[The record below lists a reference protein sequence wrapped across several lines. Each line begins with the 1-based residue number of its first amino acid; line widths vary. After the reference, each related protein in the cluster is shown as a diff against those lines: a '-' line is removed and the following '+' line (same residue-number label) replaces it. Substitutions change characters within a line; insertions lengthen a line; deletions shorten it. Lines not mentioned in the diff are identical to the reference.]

1 MMDDLLCARY
11 ESDGTIARFAANRLP
26 DDAAE
31 DFERHLVGCA
41 RCQHEVRVATAVR
54 TGLVDAHGAR
64 VPARRRRL
72 RNFAVIALA
81 ASVATIVIGRSGDNS
96 SLRALGNVATPPAYG
111 GIAVRRDAV
120 PAESLFEA
128 GMARYAA
135 GDVSGATVVL
145 ADARARGAD
154 SVPTSFFLGVT
165 HLLQGEEESALRE
178 LQVVLARPLNAYTAE
193 SHYYSAK
200 AWLRRGRADSALA
213 HLRAAAE
220 IAGPFAVNARAL
232 ADSVMEVER

>member
-31 DFERHLVGCA
+31 DFERHLVGCP

-54 TGLVDAHGAR
+54 NGLTQPA
-64 VPARRRRL
+64 ARRPQQRRRI
-72 RNFAVIALA
+72 RNIALIALA
-81 ASVATIVIGRSGDNS
+81 ASVAAIVIGRSGDQ
-96 SLRALGNVATPPAYG
+96 RALTALGHVAIPPAYG

-128 GMARYAA
+128 GMTRYAA
-135 GDVSGATVVL
+135 GDVSGATALL

-165 HLLQGEEESALRE
+165 HLLQGDEQSALHE
-178 LQVVLARPLNAYTAE
+178 LRVVLHRPLNAYTAE

-213 HLRAAAE
+213 HLRAATA
-220 IAGPFAVNARAL
+220 IAGPFAANARAL
-232 ADSVMEVER
+232 ADSVLEVER